1 MSGLCKS
8 ELKKDL
14 DKNLGIVNTG
24 IHSYRIFNI
33 AIVDFGLTVLAS
45 YFIAKYYLMDFIT
58 VFLILMLIGL
68 IMHKLFCVDTTLTK
82 IFFE

>member
-1 MSGLCKS
+1 MSLCQY
-8 ELKKDL
+8 
-14 DKNLGIVNTG
+14 KNIFGAPNTG
-24 IHSYRIFNI
+24 AHSYRIFNI